1 MKYDLIIVGM
11 GIAGISAAIYAK
23 NSGLSVLMLEREMPG
38 GLTNKINTIN
48 NYPGLETISGP
59 DLSYKLFNTINK
71 MDIPYKM
78 LEVTNIKVENN
89 KKIVETSTEVF
100 ESKFVIIATGR
111 KNRTLGLEN
120 ELELLGHGI
129 STCALCDGNLYKEKE
144 IVIVGGGN
152 SAIEE
157 ALYLSNIVKKIYV
170 IHRKDHFTAD
180 ESLID
185 ELSKKDNI
193 EYIWNSNVT
202 SLIKENDKLTGVII
216 NNTRKLDIEGLF
228 IYIGFEPNISFI
240 KNLEI
245 TDEQGYIR
253 VNEKY
258 ETEIQGIYAVGDA
271 IKKDVYQLITAAND
285 GAIAAIN
292 VNKSLEN
299 KIIIDKD

>member
-23 NSGLSVLMLEREMPG
+23 NSGLNVLMLEREMPG

-59 DLSYKLFNTINK
+59 DLSYKLFNTINNLE
-71 MDIPYKM
+71 IPYKV
-78 LEVTNIKVENN
+78 LEVTNIKVEKD
-89 KKIVETSTEVF
+89 KKIVETSTENF
-100 ESKFVIIATGR
+100 ETDFIIIATGR
-111 KNRTLGLEN
+111 KYRTLGLEN
-120 ELELLGHGI
+120 ETELLGHGI

-144 IVIVGGGN
+144 IAIVGGGN

-157 ALYLSNIVKKIYV
+157 AIYLSNIVKKIHL
-170 IHRKDHFTAD
+170 IHRKDYFTAD
-180 ESLID
+180 KTLVD
-185 ELSKKDNI
+185 ELNKKNNI
-193 EYIWNSNVT
+193 EYIMNSNIT
-202 SLIKENDKLTGVII
+202 KIIKENDKLAGLII
-216 NNTRKLDIEGLF
+216 NDERTLEIEGLF
-228 IYIGFEPNISFI
+228 MYLGFEPNVTFI
-240 KNLEI
+240 KDLQI
-245 TDEQGYIR
+245 TDDQGYIK

-258 ETEIQGIYAVGDA
+258 ETEINGIYAVGDA

-292 VNKSLEN
+292 VNKALEN